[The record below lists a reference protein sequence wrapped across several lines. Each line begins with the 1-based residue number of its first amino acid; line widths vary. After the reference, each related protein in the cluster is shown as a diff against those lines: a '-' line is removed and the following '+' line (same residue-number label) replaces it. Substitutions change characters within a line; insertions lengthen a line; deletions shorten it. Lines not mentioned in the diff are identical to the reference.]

1 MSDATRSIWP
11 DYRTVWRW
19 HFYAGLVCLPFVIAL
34 SLTGAIYLFKVE
46 YEAWCDQ
53 PYDQCA
59 PTTAPLAPQAIAA
72 AAVAATP
79 EGVFSGY
86 ELPADTASAVRVLV
100 RHDGRTLR
108 HYVDPTAGT
117 ILGTRDDGDRLMRQ
131 IFRLHG
137 ELMLGDIGSAIVE
150 TAASW
155 TIILILT
162 GLFLWWPRQSR
173 GLAGVLYPRLGGGS
187 RVFWRDLHA
196 VSGIWVSAFTLILLV
211 SGLPWSKFWGDYFKQ
226 VRQLTGT
233 AVKQQEWANS
243 SSGGNPRRSTGSGEH
258 AGHGGGGRRDRERS
272 AAPVDLKPLDRVVAA
287 VTPLNLPHPVV
298 IAPPSRGATTWSVKS
313 MTPNRP
319 LRVNLEI
326 DGQSGAIVSRVGY
339 AEKHWLDKLVSIGIA
354 LHEGRLFGW
363 PNQVLGLLTA
373 GGLVMVCVSAV
384 VLWWRRRDP
393 GTLGAPRG
401 PEVVRSSAFVWGA
414 LVFLAISLPLFGAT
428 CLIVWLFDR
437 FVRRRI
443 PALHAWLG

>member
-1 MSDATRSIWP
+1 MSDVPRTWWP

-19 HFYAGLVCLPFVIAL
+19 HFYAGLVCIPFVIAL
-34 SLTGAIYLFKVE
+34 SLTGALYLFKVE
-46 YEAWCDQ
+46 YEAWCDS
-53 PYDQCA
+53 PYDHLVHEGQRA
-59 PTTAPLAPQAIAA
+59 TPRELAT
-72 AAVAATP
+72 AAVDATP
-79 EGVFSGY
+79 GSLFSSY
-86 ELPADTASAVRVLV
+86 ELPASSTSAVRVLV
-100 RHDGRTLR
+100 KHEGKTLR
-108 HYVDPTAGT
+108 NYLDPVQKTV
-117 ILGTRDDGDRLMRQ
+117 LGSRDDGDRLMRQ

-155 TIILILT
+155 TIVMVLT

-173 GLAGVLYPRLGGGS
+173 GMAGVLYPRLRGGS
-187 RVFWRDLHA
+187 RLFWRDVHA
-196 VSGIWVSAFTLILLV
+196 VVGIWVSAFTLILLL

-233 AVKQQEWANS
+233 AVARQEWSNS
-243 SSGGNPRRSTGSGEH
+243 SGSPQRSGGGEH
-258 AGHGGGGRRDRERS
+258 AGHGSGGRRERS
-272 AAPVDLKPLDRVVAA
+272 AAPVDLEPLDRVVAA

-298 IAPPSRGATTWSVKS
+298 ITPPAREAKTWSVKS

-319 LRVNLEI
+319 WRENLEV
-326 DGQSGAIVSRVGY
+326 DGTTGEIVQREGY
-339 AEKHWLDKLVSIGIA
+339 AEKHWIDKAVSIGIA

-363 PNQVLGLLTA
+363 PNQLLGLLTA
-373 GGLVMVCVSAV
+373 AGLVLVCVSAV
-384 VLWWRRRDP
+384 ILWWRRREA

-401 PEVVRSSAFVWGA
+401 PESARFSSIVW
-414 LVFLAISLPLFGAT
+414 LTVLFLAISLPLFGAT
-428 CLIVWLFDR
+428 CVVVWLFDR